1 MTALPPGAST
11 SREELTPSP
20 PMGGFELAFALPFDR
35 CSVYDELLIHP
46 RRGHPLGASPNVA
59 FSVVRP
65 GYDAHDEVSESTC
78 VYSYDGTCMLAM
90 QYIARRECDSGP
102 WNRAP
107 IV

>member
-1 MTALPPGAST
+1 MARLVTALPPGAST

-35 CSVYDELLIHP
+35 CAVYDELLIHP

-65 GYDAHDEVSESTC
+65 GYDAHDEMSVGCVRRVTFAQPFYGETTSE
-78 VYSYDGTCMLAM
+78 LAVAS
-90 QYIARRECDSGP
+90 Q
-102 WNRAP
+102 
-107 IV
+107 V